1 MKTKNHLNLLFI
13 VTACLLSA
21 CSESLHFHHWKAP
34 GADFNK
40 YSTYAWVAPGD
51 TVLTMVR
58 NDKLFAGTIYL
69 YANQELAKKG
79 MIMVKENPDA
89 VFMFDTQV
97 QDMTRYTQ
105 APTLSMGVGYGGP
118 GYYVGGMAPIAGG
131 EISVVPYQ
139 EGRLIIEMF
148 DVRTKRMVWRG
159 WAEDSLDNNTDL
171 SKELKDVIRNMMYT
185 LPVKQKKKNP

>member
-1 MKTKNHLNLLFI
+1 MKTKNFLNILVAAL
-13 VTACLLSA
+13 TAFVLSN
-21 CSESLHFHHWKAP
+21 CSDLHYHSWKAP
-34 GADFNK
+34 GADFKK
-40 YSTYAWVAPGD
+40 YKTYAWVAPGD
-51 TVLTMVR
+51 TTLTMR
-58 NDKLFAGTIYL
+58 RDDKLFAGTIYL

-79 MIMVKENPDA
+79 MIMVKEKPDV

-148 DVRTKRMVWRG
+148 DVRTKRMLWRG
-159 WAEDSLDNNTDL
+159 WAEDSLDNNSDV
-171 SKELKDVIRNMMYT
+171 SKILKDVIRNMMYT
-185 LPVKQKKKNP
+185 LPLKQKN